1 MEKGFLPYKNSLIE
15 YRKSTKKDKLLILF
29 HGFGDKAALFEP
41 IFPALEKEFEVWAL
55 SFPYHGETQWEEG
68 LFSKD
73 DIESIIRIILKL
85 SGKDKFSLLGYSMG
99 GKVALNML
107 VRFPYQLVQLFLLA
121 PDGIKTHRLYDI
133 HNLPIVLIWLFK
145 SLMKRPNLF
154 FKIASMAHQSR
165 LLSKFLFDF
174 TKNHFNTEEQR
185 IRFFMVA
192 DSIRTFKPDLEK
204 VKSIINSENI
214 KVTLFLGKRDEVIL
228 PEVAEVFSEGLAT
241 CEVIWLNRGHLL
253 IDVDLNNRFE
263 EIFKSHT
270 LTS

>member
-15 YRKSTKKDKLLILF
+15 YRKSAKKDKLLILF

-55 SFPYHGETQWEEG
+55 SFPYHGESQWNEG

-73 DIESIIRIILKL
+73 DIVNIIQEIISI
-85 SGKDKFSLLGYSMG
+85 SGKDRFSLLGYSMG

-107 VRFPYQLVQLFLLA
+107 VRFPHQIDQLFLLA

-133 HNLPIVLIWLFK
+133 HNLPEVFILLFK
-145 SLMKRPNLF
+145 SLMKRPKLF
-154 FKIASMAHQSR
+154 FKIATMAHQSG
-165 LLSKFLFDF
+165 LLTKFLFDF
-174 TKNHFNTEEQR
+174 TKNHFSTIVQR
-185 IRFFMVA
+185 TRFFMVA

-204 VKSIINSENI
+204 VKSIINTEKI
-214 KVTLFLGKRDEVIL
+214 KVTLFLGKKDEVIL
-228 PEVAEVFSEGLAT
+228 PEVAEVFSAGLST

-263 EIFKSHT
+263 KILKSHT
-270 LTS
+270 LHS